1 MRRSTDVGDGPHL
14 LRCNHCRNL
23 ICGVRNFHLLKDVW
37 RFGSGVHEK
46 KVKLCHPEKSPPPAA
61 AAQRDQDMA
70 VAAHRPGW
78 QATDLLARLNFSE
91 QAPNHKSGYR
101 TQYRSDFRSC
111 GISSKLQVLCF
122 ARSCWVRLQRDT
134 PITFPSSIRLRGRF
148 RHCHQPR
155 RSDITPEQ
163 SRKIDRL
170 YTQIEKDDPQLIAPD
185 FRPR

>member
-1 MRRSTDVGDGPHL
+1 M

-148 RHCHQPR
+148 GTVISRDAAILHPSNHERSIAFTR
-155 RSDITPEQ
+155 RLRRTILNSSRPILDLGDPITKPPVTG
-163 SRKIDRL
+163 R
-170 YTQIEKDDPQLIAPD
+170 
-185 FRPR
+185 